1 MDHKRM
7 EETYR
12 DCILHSF
19 QNERYNENILQL
31 VSRMERVGIAS
42 ENYTVSSWR
51 KKKERQTTETTD
63 WWNSVGGRNRQQ
75 GIKFVNDIDHDE
87 YQCICFLLNAFI
99 DFNSVPKLL
108 LY

>member
-42 ENYTVSSWR
+42 ENYTVSS
-51 KKKERQTTETTD
+51 
-63 WWNSVGGRNRQQ
+63 
-75 GIKFVNDIDHDE
+75 
-87 YQCICFLLNAFI
+87 
-99 DFNSVPKLL
+99 
-108 LY
+108 